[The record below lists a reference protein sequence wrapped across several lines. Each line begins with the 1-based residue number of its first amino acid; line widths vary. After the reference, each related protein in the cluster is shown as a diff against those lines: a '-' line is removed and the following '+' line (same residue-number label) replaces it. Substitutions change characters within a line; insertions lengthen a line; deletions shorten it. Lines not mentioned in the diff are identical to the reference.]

1 LENFFYF
8 AWISLLIS
16 YLIYYSSKRAETFRF
31 PPLLNFKVIG
41 WLLVSIPIGARLV
54 HVFYEE
60 PTYYLQSPLRIFE
73 VWRGGFV
80 YYGGLLAA
88 VIAITLLFR
97 FKKQERT
104 FFQTADFFTPVL
116 ILGTGLGRVACY
128 IQGCCYG
135 RNNHP
140 TQIYMLAWEM
150 ILFFIFTKWEKKNKQ
165 PAGVY
170 FLSWLIL
177 SAIGRFMVEFLRD
190 DFRGAHLLGLSISQV
205 IAFFI
210 VLVSLVFMLRMM
222 SKVKT

>member
-1 LENFFYF
+1 M
-8 AWISLLIS
+8 
-16 YLIYYSSKRAETFRF
+16 
-31 PPLLNFKVIG
+31 
-41 WLLVSIPIGARLV
+41 

-60 PTYYLQSPLRIFE
+60 PTYYLESPFRMLE

-80 YYGGLLAA
+80 YYGGLIAA
-88 VIAITLLFR
+88 ILTISFLFR

-104 FFQTADFFTPVL
+104 FLQTADFFTPSF

-135 RNNHP
+135 KNNHP
-140 TQIYMLAWEM
+140 TQLYMLAWEM
-150 ILFFIFTKWEKKNKQ
+150 VLFFIFIKWEKKNQQ
-165 PAGVY
+165 PAGIY

-210 VLVSLVFMLRMM
+210 VLVSTVTVFRLTSMR
-222 SKVKT
+222 K